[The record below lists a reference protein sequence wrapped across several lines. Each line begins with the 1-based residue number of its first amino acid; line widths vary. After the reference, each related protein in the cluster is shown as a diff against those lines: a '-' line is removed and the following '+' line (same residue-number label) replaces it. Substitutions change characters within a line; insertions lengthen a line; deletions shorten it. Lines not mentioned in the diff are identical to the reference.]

1 MRAILAL
8 IIVLALVLTA
18 CGSSSQSMPSL
29 PAPTELNKL
38 ESNSGFTAQEQKYVE
53 EVQAI
58 LENYASA
65 AEDGGDLLGEAGQ
78 DNSLVFDQDWK
89 NKMVIS
95 LALIQ
100 ANSTLARELTPPAR
114 FKAAH
119 QHLLA
124 MATQMDEM
132 ATLVAEGVDGLDS
145 DKFDQAGETL
155 KGAGESRDKLVSA
168 ILAAVGTGA
177 QPSSASTAKAKQN
190 ANLRSGPGKDYALA
204 GSVTAGQ
211 ALKIVAKNK
220 AGDWYQLS
228 DGKWIAGFLV
238 TGVPAGLPVAGATT
252 VAPTKAAVATAR
264 PAAKASGATANKNA
278 NLRKGPGTNY
288 DVGGSTKAGQALEI
302 VGKNEAGDWYQLS
315 SGLWIANFLVN
326 NAPVGMPIVES
337 SVPQPQAPQA
347 TAAPAG
353 APAARPVRVGT
364 HIVGKDIQP
373 GIYRGLA
380 GQGLLDSC
388 YWARLSDLKG
398 ELGSLIANENAVG
411 QYYLE
416 VKPTDVALETAC
428 PLTPLAQAPV
438 MSVGDKLPA
447 GTYLVGRD
455 IKPGTYQGE
464 AGTDILESCYWA
476 RLSNVAGGM
485 ESLIANDNANGPY
498 FVQVAGSDFALN
510 TACPLVRIGD

>member
-8 IIVLALVLTA
+8 IIVMALVLTA

-29 PAPTELNKL
+29 SAPTELNKL
-38 ESNSGFTAQEQKYVE
+38 DSNGGLTSQEQEYAE

-65 AEDGGDLLGEAGQ
+65 AEDGGNLLGEAGQ

-100 ANSTLARELTPPAR
+100 VNSTLARELTPPAR

-132 ATLVAEGVDGLDS
+132 ATLVAEGVDGLDG

-155 KGAGESRDKLVSA
+155 KDAGESRDKLVSA

-220 AGDWYQLS
+220 AADWYQLS
-228 DGKWIAGFLV
+228 DGKWIAAFLV

-326 NAPVGMPIVES
+326 NAPDGL
-337 SVPQPQAPQA
+337 SVVQTVAPQPQPAQA
-347 TAAPAG
+347 TAVPSG
-353 APAARPVRVGT
+353 APAARPIRVGT
-364 HIVGKDIQP
+364 HRVGQEIQP
-373 GIYRGLA
+373 GIYRGIA
-380 GQGLLDSC
+380 SQDDFAIC
-388 YWARLSDLKG
+388 YWARLSDLSG
-398 ELGSLIANENAVG
+398 ELDSIIANDLPSG
-411 QYYLE
+411 QYYVE
-416 VKPTDVALETAC
+416 VKATDFALKTDC
-428 PLTPLAQAPV
+428 QLTPLAQAPV
-438 MSVGDKLPA
+438 MALGDELPS
-447 GTYLVGRD
+447 GTFLIGRD

-464 AGTDILESCYWA
+464 AGAEASASCYWA
-476 RLSNVAGGM
+476 RLAHVAGGL
-485 ESLIANDNANGPY
+485 EAIIANDLPTGSY
-498 FVQVAGSDFALN
+498 FVQVDGGDFALK
-510 TACPLVRIGD
+510 TTCPLVRVGD